1 MQIVNQVNKV
11 YSKSNPSTY
20 LKDFLN
26 KSKINKYIN
35 NRKNFYL
42 KLKLTDKS
50 FKNSTVLDLGSGMGQ
65 NTIPLSYMGAN
76 CTLVEYDKKSFL
88 ASKKLFQKFSN
99 GNFKILNKDIFKF
112 KTKEKFDFVISN
124 GVAHHTQNALKILN
138 RACSFVKKEGFI
150 IIGIANQA
158 GMFQRNLMRYI
169 LFAISSNEKE
179 IEKNA
184 KILFKE
190 SLIRSK
196 KYSGRS
202 FNEIISDTFINPKF
216 AAITT
221 YEIFEMFKKH
231 KIASYSNYPEIKSLR
246 NLIQTNETQFKLISK
261 NKQFYNPIDFKKDFF
276 IQDLQ
281 SMSLNNNANSVKI
294 NQQFFK
300 IENLKKK
307 VATMVNDKN
316 SKKYKIDL
324 KKYLN
329 LIKQYNKELKKINKL
344 KIIDI
349 SHEDI
354 FYNEV
359 TKIIEILKSTKDKN
373 ILFKKLKICIHN
385 SKKIFKGFNGVGMNY
400 YVGFKN

>member
-1 MQIVNQVNKV
+1 MKVLDQVNKV

-20 LKDFLN
+20 LKNFLKN
-26 KSKINKYIN
+26 SQIKKYVD

-42 KLKLTDKS
+42 KLKLTNKS
-50 FKNSTVLDLGSGMGQ
+50 FKDSTVLDLGSGMGQ

-88 ASKKLFQKFSN
+88 ASKKLFKKFSKKK
-99 GNFKILNKDIFKF
+99 FKIINKDIFKF

-124 GVAHHTQNALKILN
+124 GVAHHTQNAYKILN

-169 LFAISSNEKE
+169 LFTLSSNEKE

-196 KYSGRS
+196 KFSGRS
-202 FNEIISDTFINPKF
+202 FSEIISDTFVNPKI
-216 AAITT
+216 AAINT
-221 YEIFEMFKKH
+221 YKIFEMFKKH

-246 NLIQTNETQFKLISK
+246 NLLETNETQFKLISK
-261 NKQFYNPIDFKKDFF
+261 NKQFYNHIDFKKDFF

-281 SMSLNNNANSVKI
+281 SMSLNNNPNNVKI
-294 NQQFFK
+294 NKHFIE

-307 VATMVNDKN
+307 
-316 SKKYKIDL
+316 KYHL
-324 KKYLN
+324 W
-329 LIKQYNKELKKINKL
+329 
-344 KIIDI
+344 
-349 SHEDI
+349 
-354 FYNEV
+354 
-359 TKIIEILKSTKDKN
+359 
-373 ILFKKLKICIHN
+373 
-385 SKKIFKGFNGVGMNY
+385 
-400 YVGFKN
+400 